1 MTPIMAPMINAS
13 LLPLLGFGNFGIPK
27 GYKVRMGL
35 LSRDCGFSKMLR
47 NINRQYCLM
56 KPTFNAY
63 IDGFNLYKGSL
74 EKRPECRWLNVVN
87 LCKSLEPDADLNTVY
102 YFTAPVKSRFVGD
115 RASDR
120 QATYLRVLE
129 HSGVKIVRGKF
140 RKDSRWHRMASK
152 ELEEFVQPELAAH
165 LGLTRLA
172 IRGSWNRAQ
181 PDVPMTKVVILG
193 EKGSDVNLASHLLRD
208 VYRGN
213 IDRALVI
220 TGDSD
225 LTLPVF
231 FAKTEGVTVHVV
243 VPGDGQNSESLKSAA
258 NSLTRLDVELLR
270 ISQFPDSY
278 LTPAGGN
285 IQKPSSWAR
294 NSDTEMTRAQPFG

>member
-1 MTPIMAPMINAS
+1 MT
-13 LLPLLGFGNFGIPK
+13 LKLK
-27 GYKVRMGL
+27 
-35 LSRDCGFSKMLR
+35 
-47 NINRQYCLM
+47 RQNCLM

-74 EKRPECRWLNVVN
+74 ERRPECKWLDIVG
-87 LCKSLEPDADLNTVY
+87 LCKSLEPDANLDTVF

-140 RKDSRWHRMASK
+140 RKDARWHRLASIERK
-152 ELEEFVQPELAAH
+152 EFVQPIFAAH
-165 LGLTRLA
+165 LGLTQLA
-172 IRGSWNRAQ
+172 INGSWKNAQ

-208 VYRGN
+208 AYRGN
-213 IDRALVI
+213 IDLALII

-225 LTLPVF
+225 LTVPILF
-231 FAKTEGVTVHVV
+231 TKAEGVTANVV
-243 VPGDGQNSESLKSAA
+243 VPGDGQNSASLKSAA
-258 NSLTRLDVELLR
+258 SSLIRLDVELLR
-270 ISQFPDSY
+270 SNQFPDSF
-278 LTPAGGN
+278 LTPGGGN
-285 IQKPSSWAR
+285 IQKPSTWVKSTPR
-294 NSDTEMTRAQPFG
+294 K

>member
-1 MTPIMAPMINAS
+1 MDNERALN
-13 LLPLLGFGNFGIPK
+13 
-27 GYKVRMGL
+27 
-35 LSRDCGFSKMLR
+35 LR
-47 NINRQYCLM
+47 RQNCTM
-56 KPTFNAY
+56 KPTLNAY

-74 EKRPECRWLNVVN
+74 ERRPECKWLDIVG
-87 LCKSLEPDADLNTVY
+87 LCKSLEPDANLGRVF

-140 RKDSRWHRMASK
+140 RKDARWHRLASM
-152 ELEEFVQPELAAH
+152 EREEFVQPTLAAH

-172 IRGSWNRAQ
+172 IKGSWKSAK

-208 VYRGN
+208 VYRGD

-225 LTLPVF
+225 LSIPILFT
-231 FAKTEGVTVHVV
+231 KSEGVTVHVV
-243 VPGDGQNSESLKSAA
+243 VPGDGQNSASLKSSAS
-258 NSLTRLDVELLR
+258 SLIRLDVELLR
-270 ISQFPDSY
+270 NNQFPDSY
-278 LTPAGGN
+278 LTPSGGN
-285 IQKPSSWAR
+285 IQKPRSWAK
-294 NSDTEMTRAQPFG
+294 SQPWK